1 MDPLQRLI
9 EEEAARRGV
18 AGGKSPFKIDAFS
31 AFGLPSQPQ
40 PAAAISPRPQPA
52 QPARPAQEA
61 LRMGLRLLPRAS
73 AAARIINAG
82 PVADGTLE
90 HARRMGW
97 VR

>member
-18 AGGKSPFKIDAFS
+18 AGGKSPFTIDAFS

-40 PAAAISPRPQPA
+40 PAAAISPRS
-52 QPARPAQEA
+52 QPARSAQEA

-73 AAARIINAG
+73 AAARIIDAG